1 MILDRSC
8 TYLLGQ
14 NPFQPGTSLA
24 LYDGHLLCEF
34 FPQEEKMRLADKRT
48 GYALCRAR
56 LAQRRLVV
64 LRTLRY
70 IDSERNNL
78 ETIHATRIPP
88 ALRKR
93 RALLDKV
100 HGWYTAELK
109 RIDSV
114 LLHLNDLS
122 VGQQAQSQHKSLSAW
137 A

>member
-1 MILDRSC
+1 
-8 TYLLGQ
+8 
-14 NPFQPGTSLA
+14 
-24 LYDGHLLCEF
+24 
-34 FPQEEKMRLADKRT
+34 MRLADKRT

-64 LRTLRY
+64 LRTLQY

-100 HGWYTAELK
+100 HGWYAAELK
-109 RIDSV
+109 RIDLV

-122 VGQQAQSQHKSLSAW
+122 VTLGAGFAVLLCLELLKPLWRQQLKS
-137 A
+137 